1 MTVASIR
8 LASCAGALSIAV
20 AAHADFRAALADYNA
35 GRYLAAHERFQSLA
49 ELGDCSSQFNLGAM
63 ALEGQGGPKD
73 SGSGVGWLRA
83 AAANGCQP
91 LVGDKLAALE
101 TRLDA
106 TERRAAE
113 GIVARYG
120 NEALG
125 AQGILE
131 PDFSGRTDTPATLLD
146 SPAPEYPHSAGGVR
160 RPALATTVFR
170 TGADGRA
177 RDPEILLALPGGG
190 FAASAVE
197 AWLNS
202 RFAPATRAGVPVE
215 SRLPAK
221 LVFGVEGSHGLAGIE
236 AVARAR
242 ERADAGDADAAY
254 TTGLAATLDASL
266 GISSARA
273 GQLLLSAARDGD
285 AEAQYWV
292 GRELRATAACHP
304 QANGAVWLRH
314 AADGGSAAAQLIL
327 AVDLLAGAPSAA
339 QLASARS
346 LLEQA
351 SGADSFYVRKHV
363 AALLAA
369 SPLDAVR
376 DPATALRV
384 ALELAG
390 GGDSNRPADVRDPRG
405 RLRGQRRL
413 RQCHSEAADGSAQ
426 GRGARV
432 GYPPHE
438 AAARRVSRRPGVARS
453 IAAAAVL
460 GCAGRAVA
468 PGRGA
473 GAFLPPPAARRGQAE
488 TLARARRL
496 RRPHDLPGA
505 ARLRARGRRRL
516 ARRSRH
522 RALRDGGCH
531 LGGGTARSRRRRA
544 ASGRGESR
552 RAPERGRCGGTGPR

>member
-35 GRYLAAHERFQSLA
+35 GRYLAAHEQFQRLA

-63 ALEGQGGPKD
+63 ALKGQGGPKD

-113 GIVARYG
+113 EIVARYG
-120 NEALG
+120 HEALR
-125 AQGILE
+125 AQGIVE
-131 PDFSGRTDTPATLLD
+131 PDFSCRTDSPATLLD

-160 RPALATTVFR
+160 RPALVITVL
-170 TGADGRA
+170 TIGADGLA
-177 RDPEILLALPGGG
+177 RDPEILLALPGEG

-202 RFAPATRAGVPVE
+202 RFAPATRAGAPVE

-304 QANGAVWLRH
+304 QADGAVWLRH

-384 ALELAG
+384 ALELAAG
-390 GGDSNRPADVRDPRG
+390 EIQTDPQMFET
-405 RLRGQRRL
+405 L
-413 RQCHSEAADGSAQ
+413 
-426 GRGARV
+426 
-432 GYPPHE
+432 
-438 AAARRVSRRPGVARS
+438 AAAYAASGDFGRA
-453 IAAAAVL
+453 IAKQRMALRKAEALAWDTRLMKQRL
-460 GCAGRAVA
+460 GEYRAGRAWRGALLPLPSSGA
-468 PGRGA
+468 PG
-473 GAFLPPPAARRGQAE
+473 AR
-488 TLARARRL
+488 
-496 RRPHDLPGA
+496 
-505 ARLRARGRRRL
+505 
-516 ARRSRH
+516 
-522 RALRDGGCH
+522 
-531 LGGGTARSRRRRA
+531 
-544 ASGRGESR
+544 
-552 RAPERGRCGGTGPR
+552 

>member
-1 MTVASIR
+1 MTVTSIR

-35 GRYLAAHERFQSLA
+35 GRYDAAHQQFLGLA

-63 ALEGQGGPKD
+63 ALKGQGGPKD

-83 AAANGCQP
+83 AVANGCEK
-91 LVGDKLAALE
+91 LIGDRLAALE

-113 GIVARYG
+113 EIVARYG
-120 NEALG
+120 HEALR
-125 AQGILE
+125 AQGIVE
-131 PDFSGRTDTPATLLD
+131 PDFSCRTDSPATLLN
-146 SPAPEYPHSAGGVR
+146 SPAPEYPPSAGAR
-160 RPALATTVFR
+160 RPALVITALTIGV
-170 TGADGRA
+170 DGLA
-177 RDPEILLALPGGG
+177 RDPEILLALPGEG
-190 FAASAVE
+190 FAAAAVE

-202 RFAPATRAGVPVE
+202 RFAPATRAGAPVE

-221 LVFGVEGSHGLAGIE
+221 LVFGVEGSQGLAGIE
-236 AVARAR
+236 ALRGAR
-242 ERADAGDADAAY
+242 ERADAGDAHAAY

-273 GQLLLSAARDGD
+273 GQLLLSAARDGE

-304 QANGAVWLRH
+304 RIDGAVWLRH
-314 AADGGSAAAQLIL
+314 AAEGGSAAAQLIL
-327 AVDLLAGAPSAA
+327 AVDLLAGTPSAA

-384 ALELAG
+384 ALKLAAG
-390 GGDSNRPADVRDPRG
+390 EIQTDPQMFETLAAAYAASGDFGSAVAQQRIAVRKAEALGWDT
-405 RLRGQRRL
+405 RLMKRRL
-413 RQCHSEAADGSAQ
+413 GEYR
-426 GRGARV
+426 
-432 GYPPHE
+432 
-438 AAARRVSRRPGVARS
+438 
-453 IAAAAVL
+453 
-460 GCAGRAVA
+460 AGRAWPGALLPLPPSGA
-468 PGRGA
+468 PGA
-473 GAFLPPPAARRGQAE
+473 Q
-488 TLARARRL
+488 
-496 RRPHDLPGA
+496 
-505 ARLRARGRRRL
+505 
-516 ARRSRH
+516 
-522 RALRDGGCH
+522 
-531 LGGGTARSRRRRA
+531 
-544 ASGRGESR
+544 
-552 RAPERGRCGGTGPR
+552 